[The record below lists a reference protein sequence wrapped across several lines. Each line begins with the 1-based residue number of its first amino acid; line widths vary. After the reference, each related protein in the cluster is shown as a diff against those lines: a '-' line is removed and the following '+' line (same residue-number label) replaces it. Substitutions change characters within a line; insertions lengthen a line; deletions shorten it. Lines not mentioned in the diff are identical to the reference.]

1 MINIVSAAVIGGD
14 LILGLSDGSVINA
27 GRVQG
32 PTGLAGE
39 RGPIGATGR
48 DGQDGNTIHAV
59 AGTPDYTLGRDGD
72 FAINIRAWRVHGP
85 KSNGSWPAG
94 VDMIGQASNGNQKIA
109 DGKARISSGEN
120 GSGGNTYST
129 ANLPLANP
137 QRMIRTMSAFARN
150 VSLDALPKAPGSFQ
164 FQKDANE
171 FFADQIEKLWLAG
184 IEGGGGG
191 ASVHVGDMPPEMIET
206 AVGDLWYCTKPDQL
220 TLYVYKE
227 PANWVVASPPV
238 STENIEKAIADVDEG
253 LTNMVMRAEANI
265 ALNKKDIDDLALAVN
280 EEKSELEFALEKVTE
295 LALANK
301 DKNTDQDKT
310 IKALEDQVDYNTRES
325 SVLRS
330 RIGDCEVK
338 NNQQDERLDALE
350 EEGQSTAPEAKGFTF
365 KFRGYSQDHPHNTEE
380 WDARSGEF
388 WCHAGPDET
397 TFLYFSLN
405 DINGKQLM
413 LAEYGSGADH
423 DELVTVI
430 EDGAT
435 GDPLKSNKVLA
446 DGRKVAYYLRMT
458 QCLRDH
464 YREGTVGNKHEVY
477 YGYSLV
483 FSTATSK
490 LKANTNYTIIFGA
503 VL

>member
-32 PTGLAGE
+32 PTGLTGE

-94 VDMIGQASNGNQKIA
+94 VDMIGQASNGNQRIA
-109 DGKARISSGEN
+109 DGKARISSGES
-120 GSGGNTYST
+120 GGGGNTYTT

-150 VSLDALPKAPGSFQ
+150 VSLEPLPKAPGSFQ

-171 FFADQIEKLWLAG
+171 FFADQIEKLWIAG

-191 ASVHVGDMPPEMIET
+191 ASVHVGDMPPEMIDT

-238 STENIEKAIADVDEG
+238 STENIEAAI
-253 LTNMVMRAEANI
+253 TNIDTELWKVNANI
-265 ALNKKDIDDLALAVN
+265 ALNKKEIDDLALAN
-280 EEKSELEFALEKVTE
+280 QEQKSELEFALEKVTE

-301 DKNTDQDKT
+301 DKNTDQDKS
-310 IKALEDQVDYNTRES
+310 IKGLEDQVDYNTRET

-330 RIGDCEVK
+330 RIGDCELK
-338 NNQQDERLDALE
+338 DNQQDQRLDALE
-350 EEGQSTAPEAKGFTF
+350 AIDAPETKGFTF
-365 KFRGYSQDHPHNTEE
+365 KFRGYSQDSPEDSAG
-380 WDARSGEF
+380 WSARKGEF
-388 WCHAGPDET
+388 WSLSGPGDSE
-397 TFLYFSLN
+397 FLHCSSE
-405 DINGKQLM
+405 DIYGKNMVLPDW
-413 LAEYGSGADH
+413 ASGH
-423 DELVTVI
+423 QELVTIV
-430 EDGAT
+430 EEGVT
-435 GDPLKSNKVLA
+435 GDPSKSEYVLV
-446 DGRKVAYYLRMT
+446 DGRKVAYFLRCS
-458 QCLRDH
+458 QCT
-464 YREGTVGNKHEVY
+464 REHHKEGAVGNKHHVY
-477 YGYSLV
+477 YPAYALLFNKS
-483 FSTATSK
+483 TSK
-490 LKANTNYTIIFGA
+490 LDANKNYTLIFGP